1 MNPVAARATFMVA
14 LFLTVFVIFFAVATH
29 APAPIP
35 VAVAAIPR

>member
-1 MNPVAARATFMVA
+1 MNPVLARASFCVA
-14 LFLTVFVIFFAVATH
+14 LFLIAFVSFFAVATH